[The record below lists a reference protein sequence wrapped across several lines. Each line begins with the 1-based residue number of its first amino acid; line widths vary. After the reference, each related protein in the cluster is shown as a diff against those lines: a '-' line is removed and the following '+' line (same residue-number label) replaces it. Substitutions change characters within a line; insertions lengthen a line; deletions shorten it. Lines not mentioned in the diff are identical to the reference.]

1 MGGDGS
7 TPIRGLSAAP
17 PPFFRFSSLS
27 LCAQPSFQP
36 NPVWSEFIAH
46 LVGTTPPSPQSSA
59 PNCTMVLLW
68 ALAAPSARWRNEWTT
83 HDPRVPVP
91 GCYPSSPLEGA
102 FSRRVLWRPQRSHGS
117 PVPAGPSPWHLFCFQ
132 PLSPLSPLAPLISH
146 LSSVPLSI
154 RSPLPS
160 TFSGSFEDTCFFLK
174 LQRLCTQGKAQ
185 RTLPLQAERRL
196 PRPWPSGAGWGVSPS
211 CLSESLLEQRI
222 PGSSY
227 HERNH

>member
-7 TPIRGLSAAP
+7 TPIRGPSAAP

-36 NPVWSEFIAH
+36 NPIWSEFIAH

-154 RSPLPS
+154 RSPLWFFRGHLLFLETAASLHPGKGTAYPS
-160 TFSGSFEDTCFFLK
+160 APG
-174 LQRLCTQGKAQ
+174 RAQ
-185 RTLPLQAERRL
+185 APPALAQ
-196 PRPWPSGAGWGVSPS
+196 WGWLGCQSI
-211 CLSESLLEQRI
+211 LSL
-222 PGSSY
+222 
-227 HERNH
+227 

>member
-1 MGGDGS
+1 MDHPRSPGPRPRLLPFLATGGS
-7 TPIRGLSAAP
+7 FLAP
-17 PPFFRFSSLS
+17 R
-27 LCAQPSFQP
+27 
-36 NPVWSEFIAH
+36 
-46 LVGTTPPSPQSSA
+46 
-59 PNCTMVLLW
+59 
-68 ALAAPSARWRNEWTT
+68 
-83 HDPRVPVP
+83 PR
-91 GCYPSSPLEGA
+91 
-102 FSRRVLWRPQRSHGS
+102 RPQRSHGS
-117 PVPAGPSPWHLFCFQ
+117 PMPAGPSPWHLFCFQ